1 MLFNRFIYFLNL
13 MEENMMRKI
22 LISAILMSSVASAQA
37 DDKFKMG
44 VEGGFALA
52 DLGAEDV
59 AQALA
64 NSTGRTVTYT
74 EEQGTPYFRIYGAYE
89 LSDQFDIEVGYFNA
103 ASLDS
108 TYSFSGSTV
117 TAGVGVKVSGWD
129 VGGRFNVNENVFLKA
144 GMHNSEMEGTVSV
157 TISGTTYSASASQ
170 DGTGAYFG
178 GGYNFNENLSVGFTH
193 LSSLAGD
200 SDSDANLIYVG
211 YQF

>member
-1 MLFNRFIYFLNL
+1 
-13 MEENMMRKI
+13 MRKI
-22 LISAILMSSVASAQA
+22 LLTAILVTSAVTVQA
-37 DDKFKMG
+37 DDKFKLG
-44 VEGGFALA
+44 VEGGFAIA

-89 LSDQFDIEVGYFNA
+89 LNDQFDLEVGYFKA

-108 TYSFSGSTV
+108 DYTLAGVSGSV
-117 TAGVGVKVSGWD
+117 GVGVEVSGWD
-129 VGGRFNVNENVFLKA
+129 LGGRFNVNDNVFLKA
-144 GMHNSEMEGTVSV
+144 GMHSSEMEGTVSV

-178 GGYNFNENLSVGFTH
+178 GGYNFNDNLSVGFTH

-200 SDSDANLIYVG
+200 SDADANLLYVG

>member
-1 MLFNRFIYFLNL
+1 MLRNIV
-13 MEENMMRKI
+13 I
-22 LISAILMSSVASAQA
+22 ATAILGSVASAQA
-37 DDKFKMG
+37 SEKFKMG
-44 VEGGFALA
+44 LEGGFAMA

-89 LSDQFDIEVGYFNA
+89 LNDQFDLEVGYFNA

-129 VGGRFNVNENVFLKA
+129 VGGRFNVNDNLYLKA
-144 GMHNSEMEGTVSV
+144 GMHMSEMEGTVSA
-157 TISGTTYSASASQ
+157 TISGTTYSASAAQ
-170 DGTGAYFG
+170 DGSGAYFG
-178 GGYNFNENLSVGFTH
+178 GGYNFDDNWSVGFTH

-200 SDSDANLIYVG
+200 SDADANLLYVG
-211 YQF
+211 FKF